1 MSYYLFVVIY
11 FITEGSLYG
20 SLCLISN
27 FTFLINILNK
37 TSCQTFSEKKANGI
51 FVNSIFV
58 NGGIDCSARRIINV
72 PVYSIQ
78 TLKLR

>member
-37 TSCQTFSEKKANGI
+37 TSCQTFSEKKSQQYI
-51 FVNSIFV
+51 CEQHI
-58 NGGIDCSARRIINV
+58 CERR
-72 PVYSIQ
+72 YR
-78 TLKLR
+78 L